1 MLNNERQDVIPLFP
15 SIGFNMIQLPY
26 PRLNQIFDALRLG
39 PLPQQE
45 LADRCQVST
54 RTIRTD
60 ISALNDTLVT
70 YGAQVI
76 HQRNKGYQLEIFD
89 QPRFDELLQ
98 QTQQMRKSPRN
109 PKERMMHLMML
120 LLSQDCE
127 CKLDDLA
134 NQWFVSRTSLQG
146 DMVEIRDVFQ
156 QYGLKLESRAFQG
169 LTVHG
174 NEQAIRACIAHVLFR
189 LEPTDHAFSHICGYF
204 FPEINCEYLQDKILQ
219 CIQNQQIH
227 LTDEGI
233 HHLQVYCGIALH
245 RMKTGHFIHEIALP
259 EISEEAQAAGRELA
273 EQLLLSIADNLDG
286 DEYLD
291 NELGYLCIQ
300 IAARRVVGAN
310 TSYLQPSSEPY
321 QFIDYLL
328 SFINEKYFYNL
339 NNDPK
344 LHQDLLCHVTTMML
358 RVKYQ
363 ITLPNP
369 LVDHI
374 KRYYPLAY
382 DMTAAAIA
390 QWKGPYLIPDSEV
403 GYLVMHIGV
412 GIERNYAS
420 EVEHTPT
427 AILVCNSGTSMS
439 RLLESQ
445 LRKQLPQLSIMT
457 CYSRRE
463 YETLPEVREDIVI
476 STEKLL
482 EKNKPVLLVTPM
494 PTPFQIEQIRKHIQN
509 HRTPPY
515 ILECFFDEK
524 YFKHLQQPITQQDLL
539 QQLCAELETDGIVP
553 AEFYPS
559 VLERENITPTMLGDM
574 IAIPHS
580 VGLMANETK
589 VYTVFSEKGVKWG
602 NNHKAHL
609 IFLFAIKKEDYEEAM
624 GLYELFV
631 TFMDSKALSSLTH
644 CNNFEAFIHFA
655 KRCWLSCKKEW

>member
-1 MLNNERQDVIPLFP
+1 
-15 SIGFNMIQLPY
+15 MIQLPY
-26 PRLNQIFDALRLG
+26 PRLNQIFDALQIS
-39 PLPQQE
+39 PLPQKE

-70 YGAQVI
+70 YGAQI
-76 HQRNKGYQLEIFD
+76 THQRNKGYELEIFD
-89 QPRFDELLQ
+89 EGRFEELLQ
-98 QTQQMRKSPRN
+98 QTQQMRRSPRS
-109 PKERMMHLMML
+109 PKERIIHLMMM
-120 LLSQDCE
+120 LLSQDSE
-127 CKLDDLA
+127 CKLDELA

-146 DMVEIRDVFQ
+146 DMSEIRDVFN
-156 QYGLKLESRAFQG
+156 QYGLKIESRAFHG
-169 LTVHG
+169 LAVHG
-174 NEQAIRACIAHVLFR
+174 DEQAIRACIVHVLFR
-189 LEPTDHAFSHICGYF
+189 MEPNEHTFSQICADY
-204 FPEINCEYLQDKILQ
+204 FPEINQLDLPVTIQS
-219 CIQNQQIH
+219 CIQKHNIH

-233 HHLQVYCGIALH
+233 SHLQAYCGIALN
-245 RMKTGHFIHEIALP
+245 RIKKGYIINKIELP
-259 EISEEAQAAGRELA
+259 EISDQSKSAGAELA
-273 EQLLLSIADNLDG
+273 KLLSLYTP
-286 DEYLD
+286 EFLD
-291 NELGYLCIQ
+291 NEVGYLCIQ

-310 TSYLQPSSEPY
+310 TSYLTASSEPY

-328 SFINEKYFYNL
+328 SFINDKYFYNL
-339 NNDPK
+339 KQDPT
-344 LHQDLLCHVTTMML
+344 LHKDLLSHVTTMML

-390 QWKGPYLIPDSEV
+390 QWNGPYLIPDSEI

-412 GIERNYAS
+412 GIERNYAT
-420 EVEHTPT
+420 EVKHTPT
-427 AILVCNSGTSMS
+427 AILVCNAGTSMS

-445 LRKQLPQLSIMT
+445 LRKQLPTLSINT
-457 CYSRRE
+457 SYSRQE
-463 YETLPEVREDIVI
+463 YENLTNVREDIVI
-476 STEKLL
+476 TTEKLP
-482 EKNKPVLLVTPM
+482 EKNKPVLFVTPM
-494 PTPFQIEQIRKHIQN
+494 LTPFQVDQISKHIQS

-515 ILECFFDEK
+515 MLECFFDER
-524 YFKHLQQPITQQDLL
+524 YFKHITEPITQTDLL
-539 QQLCAELETDGIVP
+539 RELCDELEQDGIVP
-553 AEFYPS
+553 TEFYDS
-559 VLERENITPTMLGDM
+559 VIERENITPTMLGDV

-602 NNHKAHL
+602 NNHKANL
-609 IFLFAIKKEDYEEAM
+609 IFLFAIKQEDYEEAM

-631 TFMDSKALSSLTH
+631 TFMDSKAISSLTQ